1 MEPNKDIVI
10 KRATRLRSLDD
21 QTVNKM
27 IFLYNAV
34 DKGWTVKRKGD
45 KYIFVKKHE
54 GKREI
59 LHDSF
64 LERFVE
70 ENFTFPS

>member
-1 MEPNKDIVI
+1 MEPSKDIVI
-10 KRATRLRSLDD
+10 RRGTRLKGLDE

-34 DKGWTVKRKGD
+34 DSGWTVNRKGD

-59 LHDSF
+59 FQDSF

-70 ENFTFPS
+70 DNFALPS

>member
-10 KRATRLRSLDD
+10 KRGARLKGLDD
-21 QTVNKM
+21 QMVNKM

-34 DKGWTVKRKGD
+34 DKGWTVHKKGD

-59 LHDSF
+59 FQDSF

-70 ENFTFPS
+70 DNFAFPS